1 MWQSTQQ
8 ELGEGVCCPKTSI
21 SAAQIGTEDGKPYP
35 STGSIP
41 DPSVFCTSAPRA
53 SDSQAQRL
61 YLSFGTSVLQTRLT
75 AAQPRLWLKMQD
87 SYDISWQNS
96 TFKPHPR
103 VKLETEITHQA
114 GSARLRHSLGSH
126 MCCQPQHSCVCDT
139 AHRYQRGSTTTVED
153 QERPWLLQKLFSR
166 SGHHLEMSDTWG
178 VSLQSL
184 KTTCRLFLTQ

>member
-35 STGSIP
+35 GTGSIP
-41 DPSVFCTSAPRA
+41 DPSVFCTSVPRV
-53 SDSQAQRL
+53 SDSRAQRL
-61 YLSFGTSVLQTRLT
+61 YLSFRTSVLQTRLA

-103 VKLETEITHQA
+103 VKLETKITQP
-114 GSARLRHSLGSH
+114 GRERTSASQPGKPHVLPATALLRLWHCPQVPAWQHRHCGG
-126 MCCQPQHSCVCDT
+126 P
-139 AHRYQRGSTTTVED
+139 G
-153 QERPWLLQKLFSR
+153 
-166 SGHHLEMSDTWG
+166 
-178 VSLQSL
+178 
-184 KTTCRLFLTQ
+184 KTLAPAKAL